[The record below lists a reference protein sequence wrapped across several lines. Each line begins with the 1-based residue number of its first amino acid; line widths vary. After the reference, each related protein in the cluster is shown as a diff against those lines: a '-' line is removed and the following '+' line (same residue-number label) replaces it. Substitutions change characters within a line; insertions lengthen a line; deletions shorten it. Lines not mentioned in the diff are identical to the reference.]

1 MASVALCLAAVAL
14 LVDVGALNL
23 REHDRWTHRA
33 PPSLSWLVTLL
44 GSGSGGEDRGILL
57 LGCNI
62 PCRDCDSGRVTLWTP
77 VRGVARTRGSVAVA
91 GRVAGA
97 RGSEAPPLHPPHPGT
112 AVGAET
118 LAGDGP
124 AGGLRV
130 EPEED
135 GLDGE
140 PIRTVRHAGRGVP
153 PAAVRACTWY
163 FRLLLKWAVAGVI
176 VGVRSLSER
185 SKSPERQ
192 YVLGLRARGAG
203 SEGGCFA
210 PSHGGRRV
218 GPDSMS
224 ISVPSTPAAGTP
236 GDPGESRAASLETLI
251 ARLVAQQA
259 SGRIG
264 YWAAFTDERG
274 VGHLAFTT
282 DPAYAELS
290 PENAASRTRAVAGFN
305 RAIERYRASLA
316 GFRPAP

>member
-1 MASVALCLAAVAL
+1 
-14 LVDVGALNL
+14 
-23 REHDRWTHRA
+23 
-33 PPSLSWLVTLL
+33 
-44 GSGSGGEDRGILL
+44 
-57 LGCNI
+57 
-62 PCRDCDSGRVTLWTP
+62 
-77 VRGVARTRGSVAVA
+77 VRRRS
-91 GRVAGA
+91 
-97 RGSEAPPLHPPHPGT
+97 
-112 AVGAET
+112 
-118 LAGDGP
+118 P
-124 AGGLRV
+124 ATGLRV